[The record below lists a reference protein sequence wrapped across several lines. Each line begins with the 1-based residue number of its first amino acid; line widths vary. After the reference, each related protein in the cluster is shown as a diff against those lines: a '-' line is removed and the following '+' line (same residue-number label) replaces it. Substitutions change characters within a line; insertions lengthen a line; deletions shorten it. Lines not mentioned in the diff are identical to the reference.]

1 MQGQV
6 DTSFE
11 TLQRD
16 IFASGM
22 AATIGMNAFGVWI
35 AIKSHADYNTG
46 ECWPGIRRLSDL
58 TGLASG
64 TVQKAIHTLMDA
76 KLLRIASAGSGKR
89 SNRYVARERLD
100 VRLGDRVLCTIV
112 IDYVPARLR
121 GQLENIAN
129 ALKTGEG
136 SPDAFATCEIIP
148 GEGFSWDPSAGV
160 LRANIPFNQIPEP
173 VIDHESTRL
182 QSSLERK
189 VLALQKK
196 SKDVNK

>member
-1 MQGQV
+1 MQGRV

-58 TGLASG
+58 TGLANG
-64 TVQKAIHTLMDA
+64 TVQKAIHTLIDA
-76 KLLRIASAGSGKR
+76 KLLRIASLGAGKR

-100 VRLGDRVLCTIV
+100 VRLGERVLCTIV

-121 GQLENIAN
+121 GQLESIAQ
-129 ALKTGEG
+129 ALKNGE
-136 SPDAFATCEIIP
+136 SAPDVFAACEIIP
-148 GEGFSWDPSAGV
+148 GDGFSWDPSAGV
-160 LRANIPFNQIPEP
+160 LRANIPFSQIPEP
-173 VIDHESTRL
+173 AIDPESARL

-196 SKDVNK
+196 SKTVDN